1 MTELAELPPRVGVG
15 LPADYAQLD
24 LSDPRYSWARRV
36 GVQAAA
42 VSRRGGA
49 PPAEP
54 VSFVQLTVAVVA
66 DWSAGREPGPAL
78 GLSDVDGSGSVAAP
92 STPEPSGS
100 TVDRQDG
107 VGWVVP
113 AGAPGGRAG
122 PEPVEAVP
130 VGAVPVGAVP
140 VGAVP
145 AGVVPVARSAGD
157 DWLRPPAYLLVN
169 GLPAAQ
175 LVLERRLRPPG
186 APAEVR
192 TFAVEVLVPLPGSGH
207 VVVVTAAT
215 TNASRQD
222 EAEWTALAVAGTLT
236 YRPAARPAVPAA
248 PPEQPLP
255 ELRFADP
262 ARLLVQPD
270 PSDPPTPGP
279 PTQVSLTP
287 AAGSPAAGSAAAASR
302 AGPPRGMIGQAA
314 VDQLAGLVARHP
326 AAPGAAGSA
335 GPAGSR

>member
-15 LPADYAQLD
+15 LPADYAPLD

-66 DWSAGREPGPAL
+66 DWSTGREPGPAP
-78 GLSDVDGSGSVAAP
+78 GLSGVDGSGSAAAP
-92 STPEPSGS
+92 STPEQSGS
-100 TVDRQDG
+100 TVDRQG
-107 VGWVVP
+107 GGARMPP
-113 AGAPGGRAG
+113 AGAPGGRA
-122 PEPVEAVP
+122 EVVPVEAVP
-130 VGAVPVGAVP
+130 VEGVPAEVVPVEAVPVDVAPAV
-140 VGAVP
+140 
-145 AGVVPVARSAGD
+145 RSAGD

-175 LVLERRLRPPG
+175 LVVERRLRPPG
-186 APAEVR
+186 APAEVCS
-192 TFAVEVLVPLPGSGH
+192 FAVEVLVPLPGSGH

-215 TNASRQD
+215 TTASRQD

-236 YRPAARPAVPAA
+236 YRPAAHPAAPAA

-262 ARLLVQPD
+262 ARLLAPPD
-270 PSDPPTPGP
+270 PP
-279 PTQVSLTP
+279 
-287 AAGSPAAGSAAAASR
+287 AASR

-326 AAPGAAGSA
+326 AAPGVAGSA